1 MTTFRFEDVL
11 VGLAALALVPAIAL
25 MIRRGLQAGRLPI
38 GRGYVLRD
46 ERAAA
51 FNTLLG
57 LYAVAAIGLAV
68 IAADLLLQLG
78 LRERL

>member
-1 MTTFRFEDVL
+1 MTTSRYEDVL
-11 VGLAALALVPAIAL
+11 VGLVALALVPAIAL
-25 MIRRGLQAGRLPI
+25 LIRRGLRAGRLPI
-38 GRGYVLRD
+38 GRGHVLRD

-57 LYAVAAIGLAV
+57 LYAVAAVGLAV

-78 LRERL
+78 LRQRL